1 MKWLIIGIIID
12 VVIQQII
19 YQIKTKDNSIQ
30 GFIEYLKEKYYYKKK
45 D

>member
-1 MKWLIIGIIID
+1 MKFFLLILALFLTA
-12 VVIQQII
+12 QYLN
-19 YQIKTKDNSIQ
+19 YQVKTKDQSIQ